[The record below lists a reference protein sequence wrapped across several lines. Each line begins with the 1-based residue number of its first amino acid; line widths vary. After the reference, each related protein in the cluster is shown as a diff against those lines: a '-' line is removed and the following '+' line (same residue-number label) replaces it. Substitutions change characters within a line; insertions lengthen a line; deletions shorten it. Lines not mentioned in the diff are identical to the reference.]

1 MVFGWLKRRKE
12 KEQEE
17 ISQKGI
23 NRVVYGLKAMKEA
36 GKSLYSGES
45 EDEQIKKG
53 FESEIRNVVFGFVD
67 KFSEKTGLNISREHY
82 PKVNFV
88 PHTRAPHGIIKT
100 QIPTSH
106 FGGITITEDKMYD
119 KDAYT
124 EEISHFVRS
133 SFRPG
138 EAKDSNVEEFF
149 GFLGR
154 KIMQHNKNINSP
166 FASDADF
173 QAHISQLDRQITN
186 PAIESHIKSRLIT
199 EKNDALSHYE
209 GYKYASQ
216 VDLSKVHNF
225 KNLYS
230 LPSKEVR
237 RRFFTPKPDYSGL

>member
-1 MVFGWLKRRKE
+1 MWPFKPK

-17 ISQKGI
+17 SSTQGI
-23 NRVVYGLKAMKEA
+23 KKIVAGLKAMKETE
-36 GKSLYSGES
+36 KSLESEES

-53 FESEIRNVVFGFVD
+53 FELEIRNAVFIFID

-88 PHTRAPHGIIKT
+88 PHTRTPHGIIKT

-119 KDAYT
+119 KDSYT
-124 EEISHFVRS
+124 EEVSHFFRAK
-133 SFRPG
+133 FRPN
-138 EAKDSNVEEFF
+138 EAKDKNAEEFF

-154 KIMQHNKNINSP
+154 RILQPNKNIELP
-166 FASDADF
+166 FKSDADF
-173 QAHISQLDRQITN
+173 QAHILQIDKQINN
-186 PAIESHIKSRLIT
+186 PATENRIKSRMIA
-199 EKNDALSHYE
+199 EKNNALSHYE

-237 RRFFTPKPDYSGL
+237 RRFFTPKPDYSRL